1 MKLLDTNGGNT
12 KLKKNN
18 KDIKIRVG
26 GLSLYPNDTICPFRH
41 VAQCAKPCLVVSGR
55 GNFEN
60 VKNGRQAK
68 TDFYLNNRKA
78 FIAQLKKELANFEKL
93 CIKNGVVP
101 YIRLNVIS
109 DIQWEL
115 ETNES
120 IWKYD
125 TDKFPNGPYS
135 VEQKFQAGNKQPKP
149 KIDQRTYAKDM
160 PTVIV
165 FKTSNRSNA
174 KTKMKIINNKETLK

>member
-1 MKLLDTNGGNT
+1 MS
-12 KLKKNN
+12 
-18 KDIKIRVG
+18 R
-26 GLSLYPNDTICPFRH
+26 
-41 VAQCAKPCLVVSGR
+41 GR
-55 GNFEN
+55 PSEN
-60 VKNGRQAK
+60 VV
-68 TDFYLNNRKA
+68 
-78 FIAQLKKELANFEKL
+78 KL
-93 CIKNGVVP
+93 TK
-101 YIRLNVIS
+101 
-109 DIQWEL
+109 WEL

-125 TDKFPNGPYS
+125 TNKFPNGPYL

-174 KTKMKIINNKETLK
+174 KTKIKVINKNIDYVLSAKKIPGIPDIAEWLEVGVGNSFINKYKQKYNLA